1 MDLIFFNANVITL
14 DPQIKT
20 AQMVAVKDG
29 LILTVAHDTEIK
41 DLKQRHTQLID
52 CHGKTLLPGFCDAH
66 LHLQS
71 SASNIVN
78 LDLSPQANVFS
89 ISDMQIKIREFSKT
103 LAPGS
108 WLRASGY
115 NEFYLAEKRH
125 PTSIELDKAAP
136 NHPVKLT
143 HRSCHAHVLNS
154 LALKQAGISR
164 YTPEPPGGLIDR
176 NTTTGEPNGIL
187 FEMNDFLSKHI
198 PTLDESELTCGIKII
213 NQKMLSCGITSIHD
227 ASFHNGIE
235 QWNTLCSWKEK
246 NIFLPRA
253 TIALG
258 VEGFG
263 NLRANKYSCPV
274 GKNQIR
280 LSTIKIILDETTGR
294 LYPPQIKLNR
304 LVFKIHQ
311 AGLQVAIHAIE
322 RTAVESA
329 CNAIEHAL
337 KEMPNPNHRHRI
349 EHCSVCSPS
358 LAKRL
363 AALKIIV
370 VTQPSFI
377 HYNGDRYLK
386 SVAKKDIPH
395 LYPIGTLQKSGVM
408 VVGSSDSP
416 IVEPNPITGIYSAIS
431 RMTKTGKTVSEKESI
446 DTLSAIQMFTGNAAK
461 AFFDEDMKGSIT
473 PGKLADLVLLSGDPT
488 KLSSEEIKDIKVV
501 MTMID
506 GKIVWESR
514 EHQSS
519 KR

>member
-1 MDLIFFNANVITL
+1 MMDLIFFNANVITL

-29 LILTVAHDTEIK
+29 RILTVAHDTEIK
-41 DLKQRHTQLID
+41 DLKQHHTQLID

-89 ISDMQIKIREFSKT
+89 ISDIQIKIREFSKT

-108 WLRASGY
+108 WIRASGY

-143 HRSCHAHVLNS
+143 HRSWHAHVLNS

-164 YTPEPPGGLIDR
+164 YTPEPSGGLIER

-198 PTLDESELTCGIKII
+198 PTLDESELTRGIKII
-213 NQKMLSCGITSIHD
+213 NQKMLSYGITSIHD
-227 ASFHNGIE
+227 ASFNNGIE

-253 TIALG
+253 TMALG

-263 NLRANKYSCPV
+263 NLKANKYSCPG

-280 LSTIKIILDETTGR
+280 LSTIKIILDETTGQ
-294 LYPPQIKLNR
+294 LYPPQKKLNR
-304 LVFKIHQ
+304 LVFNIHQ

-322 RTAVESA
+322 HTAVESA

-337 KEMPNPNHRHRI
+337 KKIPNPNHRHRI

-358 LAKRL
+358 LVKRL
-363 AALKIIV
+363 AELKIIV

-386 SVAKKDIPH
+386 TVAKEDIPH

-431 RMTKTGKTVSEKESI
+431 RMAKTGKAVSAKESI
-446 DTLSAIQMFTGNAAK
+446 DNLSALEMFTGNAAK

-488 KLSSEEIKDIKVV
+488 KLSSEEIKDITVV
-501 MTMID
+501 MTIID
-506 GKIVWESR
+506 GKIVWES
-514 EHQSS
+514 S
-519 KR
+519 KH

>member
-1 MDLIFFNANVITL
+1 MMDLIFFNANVITL

-29 LILTVAHDTEIK
+29 RILTVAHDTEIK

-89 ISDMQIKIREFSKT
+89 ISDMQIKICEFSKKFP
-103 LAPGS
+103 PGT
-108 WLRASGY
+108 WIRASGY
-115 NEFYLAEKRH
+115 NEFYLEDGRH
-125 PTSIELDKAAP
+125 PTRKDLDKAAP
-136 NHPVKLT
+136 EHPVKLT
-143 HRSCHAHVLNS
+143 HRSSHAHVLNS
-154 LALKQAGISR
+154 FALNQVGISR
-164 YTPEPPGGLIDR
+164 YTPDPPGGLIDR
-176 NTTTGEPNGIL
+176 YIDSGEPSGVL

-198 PTLDESELTCGIKII
+198 PTLDESELTRGIKII
-213 NQKMLSCGITSIHD
+213 NQKMLSYGITSIHD
-227 ASFHNGIE
+227 ASFNNGIE

-253 TIALG
+253 TMALG

-263 NLRANKYSCPV
+263 NLKANKYSCPV

-280 LSTIKIILDETTGR
+280 LSTIKIILDETTGQ
-294 LYPPQIKLNR
+294 LYPPQKKLNR
-304 LVFKIHQ
+304 LVFNIHQ

-322 RTAVESA
+322 HTAVESA

-337 KEMPNPNHRHRI
+337 KKIPNPNHRHRI

-358 LAKRL
+358 LVKRL
-363 AALKIIV
+363 AELKIIV

-386 SVAKKDIPH
+386 TVAKEDIPH

-431 RMTKTGKTVSEKESI
+431 RMAKTGKAVSAKESI
-446 DTLSAIQMFTGNAAK
+446 DNLSALEMFTSNAAK

-488 KLSSEEIKDIKVV
+488 KLSSEEIKDITVV
-501 MTMID
+501 MTIID
-506 GKIVWESR
+506 GKIVWES
-514 EHQSS
+514 S
-519 KR
+519 KH

>member
-1 MDLIFFNANVITL
+1 MMDLIFFNANVITL

-29 LILTVAHDTEIK
+29 RILTVAHDTEIK

-89 ISDMQIKIREFSKT
+89 ISDMQIKICEFSKKFP
-103 LAPGS
+103 PGT
-108 WLRASGY
+108 WIRASGY
-115 NEFYLAEKRH
+115 NEFYLEDGRH
-125 PTSIELDKAAP
+125 PTRKDLDKAAP
-136 NHPVKLT
+136 EHPVKLT
-143 HRSCHAHVLNS
+143 HRSSHAHVLNS
-154 LALKQAGISR
+154 LALKQTGISR
-164 YTPEPPGGLIDR
+164 YTPEPPGGLIER

-198 PTLDESELTCGIKII
+198 PALDESELTRGIKII

-253 TIALG
+253 TMALG

-263 NLRANKYSCPV
+263 NLKANKYSCPV

-280 LSTIKIILDETTGR
+280 LSTIKIILDETTGQ
-294 LYPPQIKLNR
+294 LYPPQKKLNR

-322 RTAVESA
+322 HTAVESA

-337 KEMPNPNHRHRI
+337 KKIPNPNHRHRI

-358 LAKRL
+358 LARRL

-386 SVAKKDIPH
+386 TVAKEDIPH
-395 LYPIGTLQKSGVM
+395 LYPIGTLQKSGVL

-416 IVEPNPITGIYSAIS
+416 IVEPNPITGIYSSIS
-431 RMTKTGKTVSEKESI
+431 RMTKTGKAVSAKESI
-446 DTLSAIQMFTGNAAK
+446 DNLSALEMFTGNAAK

-488 KLSSEEIKDIKVV
+488 KLSSEEIKDITVV
-501 MTMID
+501 MTVLD
-506 GKIVWESR
+506 GTIVWK
-514 EHQSS
+514 SS
-519 KR
+519 